1 MLAAA
6 ATAIAPHRRKI
17 RVRVAG
23 DADALW
29 ERILADEGV
38 RRDHQP
44 APEPGPPKGPPLL
57 VWREAD
63 VIRVRHWSGN
73 ADAASPVMV
82 LRMRPDRGALAVD
95 ARIEQ
100 PRASRSFVAVVRQPS
115 VLMTA
120 VPIVLLS
127 AILVL
132 AYAVAGSALLAA
144 LPLLLLLF
152 AIPSA
157 LVMLPALALWNAESR
172 RHQREALVA
181 WLGRTLV
188 PIALPGD
195 TDAPGPFR

>member
-1 MLAAA
+1 MSPSP
-6 ATAIAPHRRKI
+6 AIARHL
-17 RVRVAG
+17 RVFKARVAG
-23 DADALW
+23 DVDGLW
-29 ERILADEGV
+29 DRILEDAAV
-38 RRDHQP
+38 RCAPDP

-57 VWREAD
+57 VWRDGD

-82 LRMRPDRGALAVD
+82 VRTRPDRGALAID
-95 ARIEQ
+95 ARVEQ
-100 PRASRSFVAVVRQPS
+100 PRSSRSFVAIVRSPGLL
-115 VLMTA
+115 VTA
-120 VPIVLLS
+120 VPIVVLA

-172 RHQREALVA
+172 RHQRDALFD
-181 WLGRTLV
+181 WLGRTFV
-188 PIALPGD
+188 PIALPGELAE
-195 TDAPGPFR
+195 APGPFR